1 MLGPRMPE
9 TEPTR
14 FSYQPLRR
22 SRRRSRVGFRV
33 FLALVLFAG
42 TLVVVAARYYVWCQ
56 GASGPQTPVKFT
68 VAEGASGDRIAN
80 ALHEAG
86 VLRCGKVSEWLLR
99 RSDVAGDIRAG
110 TYDLTT
116 NMTPDA
122 AFAVIGNARPKD
134 ASVRFTIPEGYR
146 VSQIAERAQQELGI
160 PVQDFLTRATD
171 GAYSLP
177 PYLPKGQAL
186 EGFLFPQTYRF
197 LKDGTTANDV
207 IERMLEEFR
216 SATVDL
222 PWQNAERLGVT
233 PYEIVT
239 IASMIEKEAKV
250 ERDRPLISAVIYNR
264 LRLGMLLQVDP
275 TVGYVDPNPD
285 NGLTKSDYAIKSP
298 YNTYLYKG
306 LPPTPIANPGLP
318 SLRAALNPAHVNY
331 LYYVLCGAD
340 GHHAFSVTFAQ
351 HERNIAR
358 CLG

>member
-9 TEPTR
+9 SEPTKP
-14 FSYQPLRR
+14 SIEP
-22 SRRRSRVGFRV
+22 RRRSRGRSHAGFLV
-33 FLALVLFAG
+33 FLALLLVAG
-42 TLVVVAARYYVWCQ
+42 TLVVVAGRYYVWCE
-56 GASGPQTPVKFT
+56 GASGPQTPVQF
-68 VAEGASGDRIAN
+68 VVPEGASGSQVAD

-86 VLRCGKVSEWLLR
+86 VLRCGMVSRWLLR
-99 RSDVAGDIRAG
+99 RSDMADDIRAG
-110 TYDLTT
+110 TYALTT
-116 NMTPDA
+116 NMMPED
-122 AFAVIGNARPKD
+122 AFAAIGNTKPLDMTA
-134 ASVRFTIPEGYR
+134 RFTIPEGYR
-146 VSQIAERAQQELGI
+146 LTQIAERAEEELGI
-160 PVQDFLTRATD
+160 PAPAFLRQAED
-171 GAYSLP
+171 GGYSLP
-177 PYLPKGQAL
+177 PYLPKRNPV

-216 SATVDL
+216 TATVRL

-239 IASMIEKEAKV
+239 IASMIEREARV
-250 ERDRPLISAVIYNR
+250 ERDRSLIAAVIYNR

-275 TVGYVDPNPD
+275 TVGYIDPNPD
-285 NGLTKSDYAIKSP
+285 NGVTNSDYAIRSP
-298 YNTYLYKG
+298 YNTYLYPG
-306 LPPTPIANPGLP
+306 LPPTPIASPGLP
-318 SLRAALNPAHVNY
+318 SLRAALNPAHVDY